1 MPPKNY
7 LKVISDHKGVVIAC
21 VVLVGL
27 LAFIFAM
34 LVPKSYDA
42 TLTLSI
48 HRINREKTEDF
59 QYDNYYA
66 IQAAELLCNTVVN
79 WLATSDVAL
88 AIYDKAGVAVDVEGI
103 SKLSRKFRARQLSS
117 HTARVIF
124 NYKDQEGANKLA
136 ASLIDVVQDKVKN
149 IEKTSK
155 DEPSFRIQASSP
167 IVIQH
172 KIDPILACLCGLI
185 CGLFI
190 GVGLV
195 FLFEYF
201 KKEEL

>member
-1 MPPKNY
+1 MSPKNY
-7 LKVISDHKGVVIAC
+7 LKVISDYKVLVVVC

-27 LAFIFAM
+27 LAFIFAW
-34 LVPKSYDA
+34 LTPKSYDA
-42 TLTLSI
+42 ALTLSV

-88 AIYDKAGVAVDVEGI
+88 SIFDKADIAPDVEGLA
-103 SKLSRKFRARQLSS
+103 KLSRKFKARQLSS
-117 HTARVIF
+117 HAARVEF
-124 NYKDQEGANKLA
+124 RYKDQEGANKLA
-136 ASLIDVVQDKVKN
+136 TSLINVVQDKVKN

-155 DEPSFRIQASSP
+155 DEPSFGIQASSP
-167 IVIQH
+167 IVMEH
-172 KIDPILACLCGLI
+172 KIDPLLASVCGLV
-185 CGLFI
+185 CGLFVGI
-190 GVGLV
+190 GLA

-201 KKEEL
+201 KKEE